1 MTVQVARWWTVGVA
15 VTVLGV
21 VATGCGSDG
30 STPAASSS
38 SSSTPSTTRVPP
50 VAGEQTD
57 GTNATSQWKAL
68 APNAF
73 AEGPDAVAQ
82 DLAALRRGGPT
93 SEVGEVTVLDVRRG
107 EPLVVVLRESGVP
120 DDAVVAI
127 ETEIT
132 LEGGDEGWVV
142 STALSRR
149 TCARGVSPTDA
160 RLCA

>member
-1 MTVQVARWWTVGVA
+1 MVVRGARRWSVVAVAVVGV
-15 VTVLGV
+15 L
-21 VATGCGSDG
+21 ATGCGSDG

-38 SSSTPSTTRVPP
+38 SSSTSSTTNTAPP

-57 GTNATSQWKAL
+57 WTDATSQWKAI
-68 APNAF
+68 APNSF
-73 AEGPDAVAQ
+73 AEGPDAVSR

-93 SEVGEVTVLDVRRG
+93 SEVGEVTVLDVRPG
-107 EPLVVVLRESGVP
+107 EPLVVVLGETGVP
-120 DDAVVAI
+120 DDAVAAI

-142 STALSRR
+142 STARSRR
-149 TCARGVSPTDA
+149 ACARGVSPTDT